1 MQPGPDG
8 RAELRD
14 GRDARRAGMRASRST
29 RHRNTGSGARACA
42 RRAKGSRLTFH
53 AANEPGTR
61 RRVYQSMLRKP
72 FLLFVRTAHFL
83 PPPENFRGRARGR
96 QARGLAPTGTIAD
109 ARHRGRHERPAY
121 DDDDEECWPKGKAM
135 GDRELLVVSGKA
147 PRRGLYVRLAHAL
160 YGDGS
165 SDAQLA
171 HAGFLALLMCNIVG
185 VYWLLR
191 SLKDSVFTTVVG
203 IEYQVRPRARARVGA
218 GGRAGPHPNPN
229 PNPSPSANPNATPNP
244 NPNHHP
250 LPTSRRPRCSRSS
263 S

>member
-1 MQPGPDG
+1 
-8 RAELRD
+8 
-14 GRDARRAGMRASRST
+14 
-29 RHRNTGSGARACA
+29 
-42 RRAKGSRLTFH
+42 
-53 AANEPGTR
+53 
-61 RRVYQSMLRKP
+61 
-72 FLLFVRTAHFL
+72 
-83 PPPENFRGRARGR
+83 
-96 QARGLAPTGTIAD
+96 
-109 ARHRGRHERPAY
+109 
-121 DDDDEECWPKGKAM
+121 KGKAM
-135 GDRELLVVSGKA
+135 GDRELLVVSGKV